1 MAMRVF
7 LDGRLIDERGT
18 TLGAA
23 LDRARA
29 IAPGRL
35 LVEVLADG
43 RSVRAEHLDNP
54 PSESPYAER
63 LEMRSEEAGVLIVEA
78 LRGAAEA
85 LGEIRRRQDHA
96 ADLIHSGRV
105 GEAVAEMASVL
116 ELWESIRSAIDLSLR
131 AGGPAGYDERAHREL
146 VSVMEE
152 LASSLGEVR
161 RALAG
166 QDWAGLADLLGWD
179 MRDRVES
186 CRGWL
191 SKACEGRR

>member
-1 MAMRVF
+1 MRVF

-43 RSVRAEHLDNP
+43 RTVSAAHLDSP
-54 PSESPYAER
+54 PPGSPFAER
-63 LEMRSEEAGVLIVEA
+63 LEIRSEEAGVLISEA
-78 LRGAAEA
+78 LRGAAET
-85 LGEIRRRQDHA
+85 LGEIQRRQGHVA
-96 ADLIHSGRV
+96 GLIQRGRV
-105 GEAVAEMASVL
+105 GEAVRDMASVFD
-116 ELWESIRSAIDLSLR
+116 LWESIRSAIDLSLR
-131 AGGPAGYDERAHREL
+131 AGGPVGYDERMHREL

-152 LASSLGEVR
+152 LASSLSEVR

-166 QDWAGLADLLGWD
+166 EDWAGLADLLGWD

-191 SKACEGRR
+191 KKAYTERG